1 MNFLFLYKFTNAI
14 WAPKQKMA
22 ESIWSLL
29 RVCQD
34 LSTWNL
40 DGCILVGLLWA
51 EHKFEL
57 CTTCLCVCY
66 LQFED
71 VKYKVDIP
79 PARQSLIA
87 RCRSVAKVRH
97 SPTEK
102 YILNGVT
109 ASAAPGE
116 ILALMGP
123 SGSGKTTLL
132 NILGGRF
139 QKKVTG
145 KITYNGEPYSTV
157 LKRRSGYVYLYQ
169 PLLQ

>member
-1 MNFLFLYKFTNAI
+1 MG
-14 WAPKQKMA
+14 
-22 ESIWSLL
+22 ESISNLL
-29 RVCQD
+29 RLSQD
-34 LSTWNL
+34 FRNL
-40 DGCILVGLLWA
+40 EGCILVGLPWA

-57 CTTCLCVCY
+57 CTTCLGVCY

-87 RCRSVAKVRH
+87 RFRSVAKVRH
-97 SPTEK
+97 SATEK

-109 ASAAPGE
+109 ASVAPGE
-116 ILALMGP
+116 MLALMGP

-139 QKKVTG
+139 QKNVTG
-145 KITYNGEPYSTV
+145 KITYNGEPYTTV
-157 LKRRSGYVYLYQ
+157 LKRRSGHIVYFHEQ
-169 PLLQ
+169 LLL

>member
-1 MNFLFLYKFTNAI
+1 
-14 WAPKQKMA
+14 MA
-22 ESIWSLL
+22 ESISNLL

-34 LSTWNL
+34 LRTWNL
-40 DGCILVGLLWA
+40 EGCILVGLLWA
-51 EHKFEL
+51 EHKFVL
-57 CTTCLCVCY
+57 CTTCLGVCY

-87 RCRSVAKVRH
+87 RFRSVAKVRH

-109 ASAAPGE
+109 ASVAPGE

-145 KITYNGEPYSTV
+145 NITYNGEPYSTV
-157 LKRRSGYVYLYQ
+157 LKRRSGYVYFHQ
-169 PLLQ
+169 PLL